1 MTSLEMRPLTVS
13 RYRKHIKNSCTL
25 EVSEDKKYILMK
37 IIGEIDSADMF
48 KYNLEAHALA
58 RSVCVR
64 RFLLNLIEARNVN
77 SVIDDYDFAYKNI
90 GPSPEFLHG
99 IRVALLVSPDDHSHD
114 FINILFK
121 NTGETIDLFVD
132 QEEAVSFLL
141 AE

>member
-1 MTSLEMRPLTVS
+1 
-13 RYRKHIKNSCTL
+13 
-25 EVSEDKKYILMK
+25 MK